1 MRPRK
6 LCVVEP
12 EGTFRSWAP
21 LCLCASVAFRCCFGV
36 APVAAQ
42 EPEPLEDNSFLI
54 EEAYNQA
61 PGVVQEISNFV
72 RASGGSDWIYTLTQE
87 WPLGGVRHQLSYTIP
102 LEHHGDLE
110 TTGLGDVLL
119 NYRFQAAG
127 ADGGWVYL
135 APRLSAVLPTG
146 RARSGRGSGSL
157 GVQVNLPV
165 TLALSPRFST
175 HWNAG
180 ATLLPSAEN
189 LLGDR
194 ATAASFNAGASAIW
208 LVRPLFNLMLEAVW
222 LRESDVVGRGAT
234 ERASSAFLNPG
245 FRWGFNCRGG
255 LQIVTGLA
263 YTVSLTDRDPDAL
276 FLYLSFEHPFR
287 RLSPQ

>member
-1 MRPRK
+1 MRGALR
-6 LCVVEP
+6 
-12 EGTFRSWAP
+12 A
-21 LCLCASVAFRCCFGV
+21 LCASAVLSCCLAAV
-36 APVAAQ
+36 PAAAQ

-61 PGVVQEISNFV
+61 PGVVQEISSFT
-72 RASGGSDWIYTLTQE
+72 RGSGGSDWVYTLTQE

-102 LEHHGDLE
+102 LEHHADFA
-110 TTGLGDVLL
+110 TTGLGDALV
-119 NYRFQAAG
+119 NYRFQAVG
-127 ADGGWVYL
+127 ASGGTAYL
-135 APRLSAVLPTG
+135 APRVSAVLPTG
-146 RARSGRGSGSL
+146 RPRSGRGDGTL
-157 GVQVNLPV
+157 GVQIDLPLTLVVN
-165 TLALSPRFST
+165 PRLST

-189 LLGDR
+189 GVGDR
-194 ATAASFNAGASAIW
+194 ATTASFNAGASVIW

-222 LRESDVVGRGAT
+222 LRQSEVVGAGAT
-234 ERASSAFLNPG
+234 EGGSSAFLNPG

-263 YTVSLTDRDPDAL
+263 YTVSLTDADPDAL

-287 RLSPQ
+287 RLPR